1 MRCKDKLI
9 KIMRCNKKEYYSK
22 LLEENKSNIQGTWKV
37 LNNIIK
43 KVLGKQ
49 ISFFV
54 NNQNVTINNRKEVVD
69 EFNDYFVKVVK
80 DVK

>member
-22 LLEENKSNIQGTWKV
+22 LLEENKSNIQGTWKA

-54 NNQNVTINNRKEVVD
+54 NNQNVTINNRKEVAD